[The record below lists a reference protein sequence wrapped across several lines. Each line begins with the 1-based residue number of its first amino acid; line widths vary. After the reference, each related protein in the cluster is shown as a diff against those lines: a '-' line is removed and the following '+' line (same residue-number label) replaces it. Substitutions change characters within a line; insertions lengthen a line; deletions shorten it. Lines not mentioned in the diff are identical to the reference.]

1 MGGTNT
7 SSVNFD
13 FKNGIGIEDQPK
25 QTPQFFS
32 GITFHNNLNVT
43 IYIGTREGF
52 IYELKPLNARDVRE
66 FVYIQREY
74 SHMSSNAKLIR
85 HMEHPNGLS
94 GLLQGVVHQANYGSA
109 HATHTSIK
117 VFNTLEYKDLVDVD
131 ALYFEDI
138 DYVISLKPDGWL
150 HPNIQSKLHDPYTK
164 DFDGQETSIKF
175 ELVDYN
181 NFYGDSFINVNG
193 SVHKVVATNKRNRT
207 EGLYIY
213 FNSVMKD
220 GQYRSSDLAYI
231 PLNKII
237 DSSWRLHPSYQ
248 DAAILGDYKHQREEL
263 KQQLR
268 EKREEEILQ
277 LKHEVELA
285 KQENVRIKE
294 EHRKKEAEDDMRKSK
309 AEADLLEAKRIL
321 AAEQDRWS
329 REKAELVH
337 QHNMERSKLEHQ
349 LELRALDRKDSSETL
364 KWVLGIVS
372 TLFSLA
378 AMFMSRSK
386 D

>member
-7 SSVNFD
+7 TSVNFD

-25 QTPQFFS
+25 QPAQFS
-32 GITFHNNLNVT
+32 SSIKFHNNLNVT
-43 IYIGTREGF
+43 IYIGTRDGLV
-52 IYELKPLNARDVRE
+52 YELKPIRANGLKE
-66 FVYIQREY
+66 YLYIQREY
-74 SHMSSNAKLIR
+74 SHMAGSVRLVR
-85 HMEHPNGLS
+85 QQEHPNGLT
-94 GLLQGVVHQANYGSA
+94 GLLQGVTHQATYGYDQV
-109 HATHTSIK
+109 IK

-193 SVHKVVATNKRNRT
+193 SVHKVVATNKRNRA

-220 GQYRSSDLAYI
+220 GQYKSTDLAYI

-268 EKREEEILQ
+268 EEREAEILQ

-285 KQENVRIKE
+285 KQENTRIKE
-294 EHRKKEAEDDMRKSK
+294 EHRKKEAEDDMRKLK
-309 AEADLLEAKRIL
+309 AEADLLEAKRVL

-364 KWVLGIVS
+364 KWVLGIAS